1 MGKSGVIIPDPDRNG
16 SVTMQWQCSGR
27 MYSTGA
33 RVRAWAH
40 VLVLLAFATSFAF
53 EQIDPEVETLSELLE
68 VAELQLDSAAV
79 VTMKKKDCA
88 DSLSCKKRK
97 GKGKS
102 DLDKAKAGLFGK
114 RKVDVKQ
121 MDSEQKIV
129 DKQKAKAK
137 EGYHKLLK
145 GTYKDG
151 KGKKKKGKNAA
162 KEVLAKSDKRKAAR
176 EGARKKM
183 AAAKT
188 KAKEKAKKSLL
199 NSKEKIKKKTAKE
212 SMLAQERARKK
223 AKQPKTA
230 EGWFQRAA
238 EARFHA
244 YKLRMAA
251 AKIAQKFAKRKAKR
265 IDVTKADK
273 AAKAATAAAKHMQ
286 EKAIKA
292 HKNKKVKRK
301 KKKAAAKA
309 KRKAKRKVKK
319 MKKAKKKK
327 KKVAKKVKR
336 RKKVTKKKKPRLCS

>member
-1 MGKSGVIIPDPDRNG
+1 MGDRNG

-40 VLVLLAFATSFAF
+40 ILVLLAFATSFAF

-114 RKVDVKQ
+114 RKVNVKQ

-145 GTYKDG
+145 GTYKDPK
-151 KGKKKKGKNAA
+151 KGKKKKEKEMKAA
-162 KEVLAKSDKRKAAR
+162 KEVLAKSNKRKKAR

-183 AAAKT
+183 GAAKL
-188 KAKEKAKKSLL
+188 KAKERSQKSVL
-199 NSKEKIKKKTAKE
+199 SAKEK
-212 SMLAQERARKK
+212 
-223 AKQPKTA
+223 
-230 EGWFQRAA
+230 
-238 EARFHA
+238 
-244 YKLRMAA
+244 
-251 AKIAQKFAKRKAKR
+251 
-265 IDVTKADK
+265 V
-273 AAKAATAAAKHMQ
+273 
-286 EKAIKA
+286 
-292 HKNKKVKRK
+292 
-301 KKKAAAKA
+301 
-309 KRKAKRKVKK
+309 
-319 MKKAKKKK
+319 
-327 KKVAKKVKR
+327 
-336 RKKVTKKKKPRLCS
+336 